1 MLLNVCVSKDNAP
14 VVSAEWKGG
23 GVVQE
28 EDEGM
33 MMGWPLL
40 QGDPEPPPPHLAL
53 LHTLFA

>member
-1 MLLNVCVSKDNAP
+1 MHLLCLQNGRV
-14 VVSAEWKGG
+14 GG